1 MMEIMLGIM
10 ATYFLLDSA
19 LKMYFNNKKVIEQE
33 RTKQLRLELCI
44 KLGCTEQQLKDSLVV
59 AFNYDEDDA
68 AIQKLEE

>member
-1 MMEIMLGIM
+1 MEIMLGIM

-19 LKMYFNNKKVIEQE
+19 LKMYFNNKEVIEQE
-33 RTKQLRLELCI
+33 RTKQLILELCI